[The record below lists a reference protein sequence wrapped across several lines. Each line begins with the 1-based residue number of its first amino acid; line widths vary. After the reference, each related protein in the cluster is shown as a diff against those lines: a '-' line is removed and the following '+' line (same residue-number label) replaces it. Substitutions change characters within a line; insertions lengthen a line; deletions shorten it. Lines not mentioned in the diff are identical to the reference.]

1 MQHCLKFNG
10 CPVFYGTYEECVEKM
25 QEDYSGRQQRFC
37 RIDSPEQLKELA
49 ESKMI
54 NSAVATKHHRQR
66 SFSQDGDVEYY
77 D

>member
-10 CPVFYGTYEECVEKM
+10 CPVFYGTYEECVKKM
-25 QEDYSGRQQRFC
+25 QEDYPGRQQRFC
-37 RIDSPEQLKELA
+37 KINSPEQLKELA

-54 NSAVATKHHRQR
+54 NSATMAHHRQR
-66 SFSQDGDVEYY
+66 SFSQDGNVEYY